1 MQRLTWYALMLCY
14 SRHLIE
20 LCSTKTSQLVVA
32 EVVTEEIVALTVNC
46 SIGIGIGG
54 CFAGCGRGNALD
66 SRRIV
71 SDIKVLCVRGTGVV
85 VIIIA

>member
-1 MQRLTWYALMLCY
+1 MCR
-14 SRHLIE
+14 
-20 LCSTKTSQLVVA
+20 TKTEQFVVA
-32 EVVTEEIVALTVNC
+32 DVVTEEIVALTVN
-46 SIGIGIGG
+46 SSFGIGSDG
-54 CFAGCGRGNALD
+54 CFAGCERGNALD

>member
-1 MQRLTWYALMLCY
+1 M
-14 SRHLIE
+14 
-20 LCSTKTSQLVVA
+20 
-32 EVVTEEIVALTVNC
+32 ALTVNC

-54 CFAGCGRGNALD
+54 CFSGCGRGNALD

>member
-1 MQRLTWYALMLCY
+1 M
-14 SRHLIE
+14 
-20 LCSTKTSQLVVA
+20 
-32 EVVTEEIVALTVNC
+32 ALTVK
-46 SIGIGIGG
+46 SSFGIGSDG
-54 CFAGCGRGNALD
+54 CFAGCERGNALD